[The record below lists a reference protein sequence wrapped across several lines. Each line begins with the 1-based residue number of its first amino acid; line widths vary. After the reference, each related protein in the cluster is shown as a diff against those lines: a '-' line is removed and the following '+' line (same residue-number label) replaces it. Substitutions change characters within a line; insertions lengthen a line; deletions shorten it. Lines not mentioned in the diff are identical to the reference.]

1 MTIKTLELK
10 QKQFLLE
17 HLLGAKRSSKHRTRE
32 ALNPKT
38 SSPSQGWHCWI
49 KIGCRRVPRTNSSRT
64 YPHQTPALDCA
75 NSIKLRL
82 NMSGWIK
89 WNFGKTMWVAMRQ
102 PVTHRAVWNH
112 SVLELGGFLF
122 NDFSRAEWRINKI
135 YYTRLF
141 EVALSLEYWAWTWT
155 LDESIWISRLIH
167 AHTHHMQ
174 IQTYVSLS
182 CTHIP
187 VPACS
192 QTFLRVL
199 VSATELLGETC
210 GGWFQLYNIRAQP
223 DQFLHIQSK
232 HAFVINDFHKTGAIC
247 AEHTWIGMVRTPVAR
262 M

>member
-1 MTIKTLELK
+1 
-10 QKQFLLE
+10 
-17 HLLGAKRSSKHRTRE
+17 
-32 ALNPKT
+32 
-38 SSPSQGWHCWI
+38 
-49 KIGCRRVPRTNSSRT
+49 
-64 YPHQTPALDCA
+64 
-75 NSIKLRL
+75 
-82 NMSGWIK
+82 
-89 WNFGKTMWVAMRQ
+89 MRQ

-174 IQTYVSLS
+174 IQIYVSLS

-210 GGWFQLYNIRAQP
+210 GGWFQLYNVRAQP

-247 AEHTWIGMVRTPVAR
+247 NAMMHTYETLAATVGKDVVSKQMWWDTKVTGHCWSQLKSQVAR
-262 M
+262 IIPLLPYRSMHSYN

>member
-1 MTIKTLELK
+1 MALTRTKLQRWIVQTQLNCVWTCLGE
-10 QKQFLLE
+10 FLL
-17 HLLGAKRSSKHRTRE
+17 L
-32 ALNPKT
+32 
-38 SSPSQGWHCWI
+38 
-49 KIGCRRVPRTNSSRT
+49 
-64 YPHQTPALDCA
+64 
-75 NSIKLRL
+75 
-82 NMSGWIK
+82 IK